1 MEIYGTEITL
11 RHKEVGLPSDFS
23 NVPKRTSLAMRLIVL
38 AVVTL
43 LPMPAALSQVVR
55 AGRSV
60 TATTN
65 RSEAPLRLWY
75 NSPAANN
82 NDGWVSQSLP
92 LGNGYMGV
100 NLFGGVQQD
109 RLQITENSLVDAPTD
124 KIGGLNNFAEVFLE
138 FPHTAPSKYSR
149 DLVLDT
155 ATAHVSYDNAGV
167 SYQREYFASYPDKVF
182 VIRLRA
188 SKAGSLEFT
197 LHPTI
202 PYLADFRHAKGD
214 NRGKHGTVKA
224 DGNTITLAGT
234 MDYYG
239 IKFEGQFKVIPQG
252 GTLTAT
258 NSGGGF
264 INVRGATSAVILIA
278 VGTNYPIGNPQVF
291 SATDRL
297 DKLKGFPDPH
307 KKVSDAIAAAATHS
321 YDDLLARHEADYT
334 KLYDRVNFSLDAPMP
349 SITTDKLIDTVRSG
363 ASSDYLDELAFQFGR
378 YLLISS
384 SRSGALPPN
393 LQGVW
398 NVYQDPPW
406 TAGYWHNVN
415 QQMNYWLAFNTNL
428 PELFDSYIDF
438 YRAYLP
444 AHQALAKQ
452 YLTQYRPSGLAA
464 DGDNGW
470 ALGNSMRPF
479 ERSGK
484 ASHSGFGTGPW
495 TTMLFWDDYDF
506 TRDKKLLREVVYPAM
521 RGQANFLSRF
531 VQDVGGKLLAKPS
544 SSPEN
549 ANSLQT
555 VGATFDQQMIY
566 ENYRDTI
573 EAARILSIHDPLIPV
588 LEVQMPRLDPILIG
602 DSGQIKEY
610 REETTYGSIGDPHH
624 RHMSQ
629 LLGLYPGQLIN
640 STTPAWLAAAKV
652 SLEGRGLTPGLP
664 GWAVAQRLATWART
678 GDGDRAYA
686 CYHTWQSNHAMYNL
700 WNNHRDSTTTK
711 LFQVDGNFGV
721 TAGVGEML
729 LQSHEEVIAP
739 LAAIPKAWPKGSYR
753 GLLARGAF
761 EVSAS
766 WSNGHAD
773 RFEILSRAGGRLKL
787 RYPAIAG
794 AGVRTSNGNRVMF
807 KRVDNADISFDTKAG
822 QTYVITAIP

>member
-1 MEIYGTEITL
+1 
-11 RHKEVGLPSDFS
+11 
-23 NVPKRTSLAMRLIVL
+23 MRLIVL

-43 LPMPAALSQVVR
+43 FPAPAALSQLVPAR
-55 AGRSV
+55 DASMPLG
-60 TATTN
+60 TAKVQETGN
-65 RSEAPLRLWY
+65 GDFVHGDSGPSAAAAADRSETPLRLLY
-75 NSPAANN
+75 DHPAANN

-109 RLQITENSLVDAPTD
+109 RLQITENSLVDAPTE

-138 FPHTAPSKYSR
+138 FPHTAPGKYSR
-149 DLVLDT
+149 DLVLNS
-155 ATAHVSYDNAGV
+155 ATAHVSYDDSGV

-188 SKAGSLEFT
+188 SKAGTLEFT
-197 LHPTI
+197 LRPTI
-202 PYLADFRHAKGD
+202 PYLADFRRAKDD

-224 DGNTITLAGT
+224 DGNIITLAGT

-252 GTLTAT
+252 GTLIAA
-258 NSGGGF
+258 NSDGGS
-264 INVRGATSAVILIA
+264 ISVRGATSAVILIA
-278 VGTNYPIGNPQVF
+278 VGTNYQIGNPQVF

-297 DKLKGFPDPH
+297 GKLKGFPDPH
-307 KKVSDAIAAAATHS
+307 KKVSDAIAAAATRS
-321 YDDLLARHEADYT
+321 YDELLARHEADYT
-334 KLYDRVNFSLDAPMP
+334 KLYGRVDFSLDAPMP
-349 SITTDKLIDTVRSG
+349 SITTDKLIDAVRSG
-363 ASSDYLDELAFQFGR
+363 ESSHFLDELAFQFGR

-428 PELFDSYIDF
+428 PELFDPYIDF

-452 YLTQYRPSGLAA
+452 YLTEYHPSGLAA

-470 ALGNSMRPF
+470 ALGNSMRPY

-521 RGQANFLSRF
+521 RGQANFSSRF
-531 VQDVGGKLLAKPS
+531 VQDLGGKLLAKPS

-573 EAARILSIHDPLIPV
+573 EAALVLGISDPLIPV
-588 LEVQMPRLDPILIG
+588 LEAQLPRLDPILIG

-610 REETTYGSIGDPHH
+610 REETTYGSIGEPHH

-629 LLGLYPGQLIN
+629 ILGLYPGQLIN

-652 SLEGRGLTPGLP
+652 SLEDRGLTAGTP

-678 GDGDRAYA
+678 GDGNQAYL

-711 LFQVDGNFGV
+711 LFQVDGNLGV

-729 LQSHEEVIAP
+729 LQSHEEVVAP
-739 LAAIPKAWPKGSYR
+739 LAALPKAWPKGSYR

-761 EVSAS
+761 EVSAN

-773 RFEILSRAGGRLKL
+773 RFEILSRVGGPLKL

-794 AGVRTSNGNRVMF
+794 ATVRTSSGNSVTF
-807 KRVDNADISFDTKAG
+807 KRVDDADISFDTKAG